1 MRTTVLTLLIATVA
15 AGCSSPS
22 GNPSPSDTGTAKTPD
37 AGRSTGLDRGPDV
50 VDEREIK
57 VGELTP
63 AEIAQFRMA
72 WNQFVTRQPIWRF
85 SRDEWLSKGGAA
97 PYVLS
102 ENLFR
107 YFWSASLV
115 RKENEIDRVA
125 ENAAVIGEPAVA
137 YFAKCLV
144 LDKWPLKSGSFTT
157 EITDPDDLNNKIKKT
172 FTHFEMD
179 DETRRFAARVLAA
192 IGEPAVPTLSS
203 DKVLK
208 EARPTSKRYAAYAL
222 GRIGTPTAVARL
234 QVMMRS
240 DPGWQER
247 AAAATALGEALRNGA
262 DTRVALEEAAT
273 SDPDEFVRKKAREA
287 LLGTQR
293 MKF

>member
-1 MRTTVLTLLIATVA
+1 MRNTVLALLLVILAV
-15 AGCSSPS
+15 GCSSPS
-22 GNPSPSDTGTAKTPD
+22 GGTSSGGKAGQNAAAAGPGKIDTGPRIA
-37 AGRSTGLDRGPDV
+37 
-50 VDEREIK
+50 DERVIK
-57 VGELTP
+57 AGDLTS

-72 WNQFVTRQPIWRF
+72 WNQFVTHQPIWRF
-85 SRDEWLSKGGAA
+85 SRDEWLAKGGAA

-115 RKENEIDRVA
+115 RKEDEIDRVG

-144 LDKWPLKSGSFTT
+144 LDKWPLKGGAFTT
-157 EITDPDDLNNKIKKT
+157 EITDPDDLDGKIKKT
-172 FTHFEMD
+172 FSHFEMD

-203 DKVLK
+203 DAVLK
-208 EARPTSKRYAAYAL
+208 QARPTSKRYAAYAL
-222 GRIGTPTAVARL
+222 GRIGSPAAVVRL
-234 QVMMRS
+234 QEMMRT
-240 DPGWQER
+240 DPGWAER

-262 DTRVALEEAAT
+262 DTRVALEQAAN
-273 SDPDEFVRKKAREA
+273 SDSDAFVRRKAREA
-287 LLGTQR
+287 LLGLDPL
-293 MKF
+293 KF